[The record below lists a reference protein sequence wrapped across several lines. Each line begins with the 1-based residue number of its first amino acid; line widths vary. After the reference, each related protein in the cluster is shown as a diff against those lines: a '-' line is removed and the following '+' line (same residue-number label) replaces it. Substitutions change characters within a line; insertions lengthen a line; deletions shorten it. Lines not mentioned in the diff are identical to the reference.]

1 MLGIRFNTKKF
12 YLAFFNL
19 LVLISEVSCVALFG
33 PKLPYNSGLGY
44 GLLGN
49 GIFGFPLPFIPR
61 YGNLG
66 YGGFGWGPEKSTK
79 GSRGK
84 RSTNTNDEY
93 NSIYRYND
101 SHGDSNSA
109 FSKFKSYVPEVNVD
123 KHYDLNDFYADLI
136 KSFYV
141 GDGERG
147 AQNLHHLLEVPEFR
161 NSLSYVGGGISQ
173 FDLDGYKQPD
183 NSDEDDSDSEDSDS
197 EDSDSEDSDSEDSD
211 SDDYDSDSDDYDSDS
226 EDSDN
231 ESDSD
236 EANKDSDDEANK
248 DSHDKANHVDLNNI
262 PVSGHYNHLESVK
275 EPNPYDT
282 RTGRTA
288 HTQDSDSDDS
298 DSEDS
303 DDYDSDS
310 DYSDNESDSDDDSNE
325 DSDEAND
332 GSDDSED
339 SGDEANQD
347 SDKDAEIANVHYG
360 NSEGIVNSSN
370 YVEGNNSQELNSRD
384 SKSSDYYYMR
394 NMNTLAR
401 ALPDPYVF
409 SPIHSSHNH
418 VDLNDI
424 LVSGHY
430 NHLESVEEP
439 NPYDTRTG
447 RTAHTPKQ
455 RPVHSSS
462 YTPYDHYGHNNL
474 LVSGHNVPEI
484 GPEEVYSDYETHEYW

>member
-1 MLGIRFNTKKF
+1 M
-12 YLAFFNL
+12 A
-19 LVLISEVSCVALFG
+19 
-33 PKLPYNSGLGY
+33 
-44 GLLGN
+44 
-49 GIFGFPLPFIPR
+49 
-61 YGNLG
+61 
-66 YGGFGWGPEKSTK
+66 
-79 GSRGK
+79 
-84 RSTNTNDEY
+84 
-93 NSIYRYND
+93 D
-101 SHGDSNSA
+101 S
-109 FSKFKSYVPEVNVD
+109 
-123 KHYDLNDFYADLI
+123 
-136 KSFYV
+136 
-141 GDGERG
+141 
-147 AQNLHHLLEVPEFR
+147 
-161 NSLSYVGGGISQ
+161 
-173 FDLDGYKQPD
+173 
-183 NSDEDDSDSEDSDS
+183 DDDSEDSDS

-211 SDDYDSDSDDYDSDS
+211 SKDSDSDDYDSDS
-226 EDSDN
+226 DDSDN
-231 ESDSD
+231 ETDSDD
-236 EANKDSDDEANK
+236 EANEDSDDEANEDSDDEANDDSDDEANK

-282 RTGRTA
+282 RTGRTG
-288 HTQDSDSDDS
+288 HTQDTDSDDS
-298 DSEDS
+298 DS
-303 DDYDSDS
+303 DDYVSDS
-310 DYSDNESDSDDDSNE
+310 DYSDNESDSDDSIE

-332 GSDDSED
+332 GSDDEDSEN
-339 SGDEANQD
+339 SGDEANQY
-347 SDKDAEIANVHYG
+347 SDEDAEIANVRYG

-384 SKSSDYYYMR
+384 SKNSDYYYMR
-394 NMNTLAR
+394 NMDTLAR

-430 NHLESVEEP
+430 NHLEGVEEP
-439 NPYDTRTG
+439 NPYDARTG